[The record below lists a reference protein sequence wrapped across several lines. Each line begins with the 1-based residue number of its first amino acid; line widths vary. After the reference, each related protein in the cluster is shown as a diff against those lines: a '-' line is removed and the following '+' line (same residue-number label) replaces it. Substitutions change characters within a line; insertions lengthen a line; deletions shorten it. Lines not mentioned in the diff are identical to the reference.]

1 MKEQISRESPLSLT
15 RFYSSL
21 LHCISSL
28 KLLAFIVPVKSL
40 TKNLTLAYI
49 ERRKNKRTNE
59 QISQESPLSLTRYK
73 SSLLHCIPSLR
84 LLVFIIPEKSLTK
97 NLTLAY
103 MERRKNERTNEQISR
118 ESPLSLTRCKSS
130 GLHCVRSLRLLAFI
144 VPEKSLTK
152 NLTYL
157 AHVYLE
163 LFKIKKKKEHLS
175 L

>member
-1 MKEQISRESPLSLT
+1 MERRKNERTNEQISRESPLSLT
-15 RFYSSL
+15 RY
-21 LHCISSL
+21 
-28 KLLAFIVPVKSL
+28 
-40 TKNLTLAYI
+40 Y
-49 ERRKNKRTNE
+49 
-59 QISQESPLSLTRYK
+59 

-84 LLVFIIPEKSLTK
+84 LLAFIVPEKSLTK

-118 ESPLSLTRCKSS
+118 ESPLSLTRYKSS
-130 GLHCVRSLRLLAFI
+130 LLHCIPSLRLLAFI

-163 LFKIKKKKEHLS
+163 LYNKKKKGTNTRKCDRQKLDFLS
-175 L
+175 NNYCQGALLVYQI